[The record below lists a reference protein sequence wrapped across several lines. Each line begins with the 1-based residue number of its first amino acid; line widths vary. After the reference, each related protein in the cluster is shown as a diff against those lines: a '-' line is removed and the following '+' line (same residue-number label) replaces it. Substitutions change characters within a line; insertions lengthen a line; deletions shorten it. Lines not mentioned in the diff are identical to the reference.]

1 MEPGQVAIFA
11 ERAGEDTCWH
21 PDCFSCWEC
30 GEVLEDLLYYYSQ
43 GHLYCGRHFAA
54 KMKIPRCSACD
65 ELIFSVEFTSAED
78 RFWHLKHFCCWICDL
93 PLAGHQYIGVEGM
106 PHCLEC
112 WQQQHGKT
120 CLTCNLV
127 IHPKVSS
134 QAQDN
139 MASDLSSLILFRSS
153 GFLWVIRTGTPC
165 RAASNVSSAAPV

>member
-1 MEPGQVAIFA
+1 MDSFKLNACLSGAQYLTERSWMCGGCGEEMRAGQVAIFA

-30 GEVLEDLLYYYSQ
+30 GELLEDLLYYYSQ

-65 ELIFSVEFTSAED
+65 ELIFSGEFTSAEN

-106 PHCLEC
+106 PHCLQC
-112 WQQQHGKT
+112 WQSQHGKT
-120 CLTCNLV
+120 CLTCSTV
-127 IHPKVSS
+127 IHPKVT
-134 QAQDN
+134 N
-139 MASDLSSLILFRSS
+139 VFPGRI
-153 GFLWVIRTGTPC
+153 IRGIWGI
-165 RAASNVSSAAPV
+165 